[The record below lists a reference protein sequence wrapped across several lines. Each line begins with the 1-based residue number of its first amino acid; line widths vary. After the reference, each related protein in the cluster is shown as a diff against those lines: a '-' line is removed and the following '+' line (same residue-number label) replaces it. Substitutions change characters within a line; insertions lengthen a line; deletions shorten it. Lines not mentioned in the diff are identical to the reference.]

1 MRILLGAPSKKNY
14 FSLYKPRRI
23 AVKIVTELEQVS
35 SLQEFKKENNEEMM
49 MKKLLIALAIL
60 AVAATAQAELLATW
74 SGSNSGTVTLPGG
87 TGVVVSDIT
96 AYGSPGITTSSGDT
110 WGMNGLDVAGN
121 GLQFTITSITAGW
134 YINNAVVSGTVSG
147 SGTGPASMDWY
158 VGAAMV
164 ASIDRATTTA
174 QAFNSNLGALYSG
187 DVVSLQVDLD
197 AGTVRSGAADPVQ
210 SGGSFRI
217 RTGGT
222 GGTMQLAGDVTAIP
236 EPATMSLLGIGAVAM
251 LIRRKMKK

>member
-1 MRILLGAPSKKNY
+1 
-14 FSLYKPRRI
+14 
-23 AVKIVTELEQVS
+23 
-35 SLQEFKKENNEEMM
+35 

-96 AYGSPGITTSSGDT
+96 AYGSPGITTSTGDT

-121 GLQFTITSITAGW
+121 GLQFTITSITAN
-134 YINNAVVSGTVSG
+134 YFIDNAVVSGTVSG

-158 VGAAMV
+158 VGASLV
-164 ASIDRATTTA
+164 ASIDRTSTSA

-187 DVVSLQVDLD
+187 DVVTLQSDPT
-197 AGTVRSGAADPVQ
+197 AGNITGGAVGT
-210 SGGSFRI
+210 GGSFRI

-222 GGTMQLAGDVTAIP
+222 GGTMQLNGDVVPTAVP
-236 EPATMSLLGIGAVAM
+236 EPATMGLLGLGALAM
-251 LIRRKMKK
+251 VLRRKMSK